1 MPVREAA
8 ELQVLS
14 ADCELRAK
22 VKAGV
27 CLGNLLAG
35 SGLVRLG
42 WTPESGRPLL
52 PGEPPT
58 EPPQELKTQ
67 NGEGEGNFR
76 GQGRKQDPE
85 FMNLSSGY
93 GASLLSLSTGRR

>member
-22 VKAGV
+22 VKAWV

-35 SGLVRLG
+35 SGLVHLG
-42 WTPESGRPLL
+42 WTPESRRPLL
-52 PGEPPT
+52 PGEPLT
-58 EPPQELKTQ
+58 EPSTGTQ
-67 NGEGEGNFR
+67 N
-76 GQGRKQDPE
+76 PE
-85 FMNLSSGY
+85 W
-93 GASLLSLSTGRR
+93 GRRREF